1 MSVTPSNI
9 FKDVST
15 IREEN
20 APQLLSH
27 RLVQSLI
34 VVAQENLS
42 QIPSV
47 PVTNETTPEFS
58 NNAVII
64 KRLNQ
69 MQAQHEE

>member
-1 MSVTPSNI
+1 MRHNSLC
-9 FKDVST
+9 D
-15 IREEN
+15 R
-20 APQLLSH
+20 H
-27 RLVQSLI
+27 RVQGWI

-47 PVTNETTPEFS
+47 QVINKSTSEFS